1 MLHNQHIMLGIDRPV
16 MMDWMGFQT
25 IIDYRLFKT
34 PRDLYDRLREIGVTH
49 VVWLQGNEAATMQ
62 AEIIFDVFVHV
73 YGRDRQHFSELMV
86 FPIPSTPPPREE
98 VYKVVTIGVRG
109 YPDGLYDV
117 DALFRC
123 DQLPPSFR
131 KQGSALKVSPSPSA
145 LLGEARVVLMSG
157 GAAPDPETRER
168 LTREFHE
175 VPAGGGLRL
184 LLRN

>member
-1 MLHNQHIMLGIDRPV
+1 MHDDLSEGRFGNITGPDGSKLYYRMLSP
-16 MMDWMGFQT
+16 
-25 IIDYRLFKT
+25 
-34 PRDLYDRLREIGVTH
+34 PRQPGKRYP
-49 VVWLQGNEAATMQ
+49 
-62 AEIIFDVFVHV
+62 VFVHV

-145 LLGEARVVLMSG
+145 
-157 GAAPDPETRER
+157 
-168 LTREFHE
+168 
-175 VPAGGGLRL
+175 
-184 LLRN
+184 

>member
-1 MLHNQHIMLGIDRPV
+1 
-16 MMDWMGFQT
+16 
-25 IIDYRLFKT
+25 
-34 PRDLYDRLREIGVTH
+34 
-49 VVWLQGNEAATMQ
+49 
-62 AEIIFDVFVHV
+62 
-73 YGRDRQHFSELMV
+73 
-86 FPIPSTPPPREE
+86 
-98 VYKVVTIGVRG
+98 VRG